1 MQFKE
6 RLLITAVLCI
16 PVFLFSQSTYFS
28 PASKHN
34 HFIDRMEILQGKVV
48 DENYTTNKPY
58 SRRFVGQLA
67 NVFDSLTKAGQLKLS
82 KQDAYNLNSLYMN
95 NSEWYNGDESILK
108 SKKPFLKSLYTNK
121 ANFFEHKEKDFFV
134 AINPVFQYQFMAAN
148 NNDIKN
154 LFINS
159 RGATIRARIGKI
171 GAYVSLWDNQE
182 RGPQFV
188 RNWIDNYRAVPGA
201 NFYKVFKTTGV
212 DYFDGR
218 GGITFPVTK
227 YIDVQLA
234 YDKNFIGNGYRSLFL
249 SDFGGNY
256 FFLKLN
262 TKIWKFN
269 YQNIF
274 AELNPKFIKTG
285 DYLLPKKYAAM
296 HHLSI
301 NLKKWL
307 NIGVFESVIFG
318 RKDHIELGY
327 LNPLIFYRTIEGNI
341 GSPDN
346 VMLGFDFKANVAKQF
361 QFYGQLLIDEL
372 NFKELRKDKTWWGN
386 KVGFQ
391 LGGKYINAFN
401 IPNLDLQGEINMVR
415 PFTYS
420 HYADATLYDFPVANY
435 THYNQ
440 PLAHPLGA
448 NFREVIGI
456 AKWQPINKLFLVGKI
471 IYAQQGLD
479 TSAISRNYGSD
490 IFRPNGDRIGDYG
503 YKITSGLKANLLN
516 ASFAASYEIKENV
529 FFDFSVLIRN
539 FTVPSP
545 LVSKN
550 TNVISAGVRV
560 NLVRR
565 EYDF

>member
-6 RLLITAVLCI
+6 RLLLTVALCTPI
-16 PVFLFSQSTYFS
+16 FLFSQSVYL
-28 PASKHN
+28 PPGSKHN
-34 HFIDRMEILQGKVV
+34 HFIDRMEILQGKVA
-48 DENYTTNKPY
+48 DENFTTTKPY
-58 SRRFVGQLA
+58 NRRFVSRLSHA
-67 NVFDSLTKAGQLKLS
+67 FDSLTRADVHKIS
-82 KQDAYNLNSLYMN
+82 KQDEYNLISLYRN
-95 NSEWYNGDESILK
+95 NSEWFDGDESILK
-108 SKKPFLKSLYTNK
+108 SKKPFLKSLYTTK
-121 ANFFEHKEKDFFV
+121 ANFFEHKEKDLFI
-134 AINPVFQYQFMAAN
+134 AINPVFQYQFISADK
-148 NNDIKN
+148 DIN
-154 LFINS
+154 SLYLNS
-159 RGATIRARIGKI
+159 RGASIRAVIGNKI

-182 RGPQFV
+182 RAPQFV
-188 RNWIDNYRAVPGA
+188 RNWIDIYKAVPGA

-249 SDFGGNY
+249 SDWGGNY

-274 AELNPKFIKTG
+274 AELNPKFIRSG

-307 NIGVFESVIFG
+307 NIGAFESVVFG
-318 RKDHIELGY
+318 RTNQLELGY

-346 VMLGFDFKANVAKQF
+346 VILGFDFKANFAKKF
-361 QFYGQLLIDEL
+361 QLYGQLLIDEL

-386 KVGFQ
+386 KFGFQ

-401 IPNLDLQGEINMVR
+401 ISNLDLQAEVNIVR

-420 HYADATLYDFPVANY
+420 HYADITQNDFPVANY

-456 AKWQPINKLFLVGKI
+456 ARWQPINKLFLLGKI
-471 IYAQQGLD
+471 IYSQQGLD
-479 TSAISRNYGSD
+479 SSNTSKNFGSN
-490 IFRPNGDRIGDYG
+490 IFRANGERSGDYG
-503 YKITSGLKANLLN
+503 YTLLAGLKANIIN
-516 ASFAASYEIKENV
+516 ASFLASYEIKENV
-529 FFDFSVLIRN
+529 FFDFSLLIRN
-539 FTVPSP
+539 FDAPIP
-545 LVSKN
+545 LVSQN
-550 TNVISAGVRV
+550 TKIISIGVRV
-560 NLVRR
+560 NLARR

>member
-6 RLLITAVLCI
+6 RLLITAALCL

-34 HFIDRMEILQGKVV
+34 HFIDRMEILQGRVM
-48 DENYTTNKPY
+48 DENFSVNKPY
-58 SRRFVGQLA
+58 SRKFVADLA
-67 NVFDSLTKAGQLKLS
+67 NSVDSLVKAGQRKFS
-82 KQDAYNLNSLYMN
+82 RQDQYNLNSLYAN
-95 NSEWYNGDESILK
+95 NSEWYEGDDAILK
-108 SKKPFLKSLYTNK
+108 SKKPFLKSLYVNK
-121 ANFFEHKEKDFFV
+121 ANFYEHKEKDFFL
-134 AINPVFQYQFMAAN
+134 AINPVFQYQFMSASG
-148 NNDIKN
+148 DIKN
-154 LFINS
+154 LFLNS
-159 RGATIRARIGKI
+159 RGASIRARIGKI
-171 GAYVSLWDNQE
+171 GAYLSVYDNQE
-182 RGPQFV
+182 RAPEFV
-188 RNWIDNYRAVPGA
+188 RNWIDNNKAVPGA
-201 NFYKVFKTTGV
+201 NFYKVFKSTGV

-262 TKIWKFN
+262 TKIWKFE

-274 AELNPKFIKTG
+274 AELNPKFVKTG

-307 NIGVFESVIFG
+307 NIGAFESVIFG
-318 RKDHIELGY
+318 RTNQLELGY

-346 VMLGFDFKANVAKQF
+346 VMLGFDFKANAARQF

-372 NFKELRKDKTWWGN
+372 NVKELRKDKTWWGN
-386 KVGFQ
+386 KFGFQ

-401 IPNLDLQGEINMVR
+401 VPNLDLQAEVNLVR

-420 HYADATLYDFPVANY
+420 HYADPTLYDYPVANY

-448 NFREVIGI
+448 NFREIIGI
-456 AKWQPINKLFLVGKI
+456 ARWQPIDRLFLTGRI

-479 TSAISRNYGSD
+479 SSATATNNGSN
-490 IFRPNGDRIGDYG
+490 IFRPNGERMADYG
-503 YKITSGLKANLLN
+503 FKTAGGVRVNLLN
-516 ASFAASYEIKENV
+516 ALLEATYEVKENV
-529 FFDFSVLIRN
+529 FFDLSVLVRN
-539 FTVPSP
+539 YDAAAP

-550 TNVISAGVRV
+550 TSVISAGIRI
-560 NLVRR
+560 NMVRR
-565 EYDF
+565 EYDY

>member
-6 RLLITAVLCI
+6 RLLIMAALCL
-16 PVFLFSQSTYFS
+16 PAALFSQSTYFS

-48 DENYTTNKPY
+48 DQNFSTNKPY
-58 SRRFVGQLA
+58 NRKFAGDLA
-67 NVFDSLTKAGQLKLS
+67 LVFDSLTKAGTIKLS
-82 KQDAYNLNSLYMN
+82 KQDAYNLNSFYAN
-95 NSEWYNGDESILK
+95 NSEWYTGDESAFQ
-108 SKKPFLKSLYTNK
+108 SKKPFLKSLYTSK
-121 ANFFEHKEKDFFV
+121 ANFYEHKDKDFFV
-134 AINPVFQYQFMAAN
+134 AINPVFQYQFMAASG
-148 NNDIKN
+148 DIKN

-159 RGATIRARIGKI
+159 RGASVRARIGNKI
-171 GAYVSLWDNQE
+171 GAYLTVYDNQE
-182 RGPQFV
+182 RGPEFF
-188 RNWIDNYRAVPGA
+188 RNWVDTFRAVPGA

-218 GGITFPVTK
+218 GGITFPATKFVDVT
-227 YIDVQLA
+227 LA

-249 SDFGGNY
+249 SDWGGNY

-307 NIGVFESVIFG
+307 NVGLFESVVFG
-318 RKDHIELGY
+318 RKDHFELGY
-327 LNPLIFYRTIEGNI
+327 LNPLILYRTIEGNI

-386 KVGFQ
+386 KFGFQ

-401 IPNLDLQGEINMVR
+401 VPNLDLQGEINFIR

-420 HYADATLYDFPVANY
+420 HYSDATQYDYPVANY

-448 NFREVIGI
+448 NVREVIGI
-456 AKWQPINKLFLVGKI
+456 LRWQPINKLFVTGRI
-471 IYAQQGLD
+471 IFAQQGLD
-479 TSAISRNYGSD
+479 SSSVSRNFGGN
-490 IFRPNGDRIGDYG
+490 IFRTNSDLSIFYG
-503 YKITSGLKANLLN
+503 YKIGSGLKANLLN
-516 ASFAASYEIKENV
+516 ASFAVSYEVKENV
-529 FFDFSVLIRN
+529 FFDFSVLVRN
-539 FTVPSP
+539 FDVPTP

-550 TNVISAGVRV
+550 TTVVSAGVRI

-565 EYDF
+565 DYDF

>member
-6 RLLITAVLCI
+6 RLLITAALCM

-34 HFIDRMEILQGKVV
+34 HFIDRMEILQGKVM
-48 DENYTTNKPY
+48 DENHTTTKPY
-58 SRRFVGQLA
+58 SRRFVGQLSQI
-67 NVFDSLTKAGQLKLS
+67 FDSLTKAGQRKLS
-82 KQDAYNLNSLYMN
+82 KQDVYNLNSLYMN
-95 NSEWYNGDESILK
+95 NSEWFTGDESILK

-121 ANFFEHKEKDFFV
+121 ANFYEHRDKEFFV

-148 NNDIKN
+148 DDISN
-154 LFINS
+154 LNINS
-159 RGATIRARIGKI
+159 RGATIRARIGNKI
-171 GAYVSLWDNQE
+171 GAYVSVWDNQE

-188 RNWIDNYRAVPGA
+188 RNWINTYRGVPGA

-218 GGITFPVTK
+218 GGITFGITK
-227 YIDVQLA
+227 YVDVQLA

-249 SDFGGNY
+249 SDWGGNY

-301 NLKKWL
+301 NIKKWL
-307 NIGVFESVIFG
+307 NIGLFESVVFG
-318 RKDHIELGY
+318 RTNQIELGY
-327 LNPLIFYRTIEGNI
+327 LNPLILYRTVEGNI

-386 KVGFQ
+386 KYGLQ
-391 LGGKYINAFN
+391 LGAKYINAFN
-401 IPNLDLQGEINMVR
+401 VSNLDLQAEVNLVR

-420 HYADATLYDFPVANY
+420 HYADVTQNDFPVASY

-448 NFREVIGI
+448 NFREFIGI
-456 AKWQPINKLFLVGKI
+456 ARWQPINKLFLTGKL

-479 TSAISRNYGSD
+479 SSATAKNYGGN
-490 IFRPNGDRIGDYG
+490 IFRPNGERSGDYG
-503 YKITSGLKANLLN
+503 YKIPMGLKANLLN

-529 FFDFSVLIRN
+529 FFDFSVLLRN
-539 FTVPSP
+539 YDVPNP

-550 TNVISAGVRV
+550 TSVISAGIRV
-560 NLVRR
+560 NLARR

>member
-6 RLLITAVLCI
+6 RLLIMAALCL
-16 PVFLFSQSTYFS
+16 PVFIFSQSTYFS
-28 PASKHN
+28 PVSKHN
-34 HFIDRMEILQGKVV
+34 HFIDRMEILQGKVM
-48 DENYTTNKPY
+48 DENFTGNKPF
-58 SRRFVGQLA
+58 SRKFAAVLA
-67 NVFDSLTKAGQLKLS
+67 TVVDSLTKAGQRKMS
-82 KQDAYNLNSLYMN
+82 KQDEYNLTSLYAN
-95 NSEWYNGDESILK
+95 NSEWFNADESIYK

-121 ANFFEHKEKDFFV
+121 ANFFEHKDKEFFV
-134 AINPVFQYQFMAAN
+134 AINPVFQYQFMAS
-148 NNDIKN
+148 NDDINN

-159 RGATIRARIGKI
+159 RGASVRARIENKI
-171 GAYVSLWDNQE
+171 GAYLTVYDNQE
-182 RGPQFV
+182 RGPAFV
-188 RNWIDNYRAVPGA
+188 RDWINTYRGVPGA
-201 NFYKVFKTTGV
+201 NFYKIFKTTGV

-218 GGITFPVTK
+218 GGITFGITK
-227 YIDVQLA
+227 HIDVQLA
-234 YDKNFIGNGYRSLFL
+234 YDKNFIGNGFRSLFL
-249 SDFGGNY
+249 SDWGGNY

-301 NLKKWL
+301 NIKKWL
-307 NIGVFESVIFG
+307 NVGVFESVVFG
-318 RKDHIELGY
+318 RTGGIELGY
-327 LNPLIFYRTIEGNI
+327 LNPVIFYRTIEGNI

-346 VMLGFDFKANVAKQF
+346 VMLGFDFKANAAKQF

-386 KVGFQ
+386 KFGFQ
-391 LGGKYINAFN
+391 LGSKYINAFN
-401 IPNLDLQGEINMVR
+401 VPNLDLQAEVNIVR

-420 HYADATLYDFPVANY
+420 HYADQTQYDFPVANY

-448 NFREVIGI
+448 NFREVVGI
-456 AKWQPINKLFLVGKI
+456 ARWQPINKLFLTGRI

-479 TSAISRNYGSD
+479 SSATAKNNGAN
-490 IFRPNGDRIGDYG
+490 IFRPNGERIGDYG
-503 YKITSGLKANLLN
+503 YKTAGGLRADLLN

-529 FFDFSVLIRN
+529 FFDFSVLLRN
-539 FTVPSP
+539 FDAPNP

-550 TNVISAGVRV
+550 TTVVSAGVRV

-565 EYDF
+565 DYDY